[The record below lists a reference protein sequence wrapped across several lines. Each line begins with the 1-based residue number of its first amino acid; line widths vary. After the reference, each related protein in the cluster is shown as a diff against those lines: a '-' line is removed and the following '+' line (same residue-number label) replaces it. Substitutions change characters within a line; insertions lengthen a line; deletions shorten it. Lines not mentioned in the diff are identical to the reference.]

1 MHREHATE
9 PAMPQ
14 ALGQTLEPAEILQP
28 EAPAPRK
35 PTVVPLLQRTP
46 RPRRESDVMNGA
58 ATALVLPLR
67 PAAEDPWDDEPEAAD
82 EALDEEVLPAPEPVP
97 DLARRAAA
105 PADDATLAALLQR
118 IVHQDHRALEALYDL
133 CAARV
138 FGLVQR
144 IVNNNATAEEVV
156 EETFWQA
163 WRQAPRFDA
172 ARGRPLTWLLAIAR
186 SRAIDALRR
195 EQRFQHEEL
204 PEDDTLAEPA
214 AGGQGADAPGAAAQD
229 RQRLHDALVLLP
241 ARDRQLVSLAFL
253 RGLTHEE
260 IAAQQALPL
269 GTVKSLIRR
278 ALLQLRQHL
287 EARHVYA

>member
-9 PAMPQ
+9 PTMPQ
-14 ALGQTLEPAEILQP
+14 ALGQTRKPAETLQP

-35 PTVVPLLQRTP
+35 PTVVPLPQRTQ
-46 RPRRESDVMNGA
+46 RHRTESDAMNGA

-67 PAAEDPWDDEPEAAD
+67 PAAEDPWGDEPEAAD
-82 EALDEEVLPAPEPVP
+82 EELAEEDVPAPQPVP
-97 DLARRAAA
+97 RAAA
-105 PADDATLAALLQR
+105 SADDATLAALLHR

-144 IVNNNATAEEVV
+144 IVNNHATAEEVV
-156 EETFWQA
+156 EDTFWQA

-204 PEDDTLAEPA
+204 PDDDTLAEPA
-214 AGGQGADAPGAAAQD
+214 AAGQGADALGAAAQD

-278 ALLQLRQHL
+278 ALLQLRKHL
-287 EARHVYA
+287 EARHVHA